1 MKSTAYLSGA
11 LFLCMI
17 LIVVLFFRV
26 LRLEKRVSILS
37 EPNGAGVTALHES
50 LKRVEA
56 DLATAK
62 DLAPGL
68 GEYMTTIQLHAA
80 KLWFA
85 AKASHWELAAY
96 ELHELEETMET
107 VKKLNVEKNGV
118 KISNVMDAV
127 LKTQIAQL
135 EESIKRKNQTEFQK
149 SYDETLSACNGCH
162 TESGHKYIR
171 IIRPIAPPV
180 TNQKWEMSAN

>member
-1 MKSTAYLSGA
+1 MKSIAYLSGA

-37 EPNGAGVTALHES
+37 EPNGVGVTALHES

-85 AKASHWELAAY
+85 AKASH
-96 ELHELEETMET
+96 
-107 VKKLNVEKNGV
+107 
-118 KISNVMDAV
+118 
-127 LKTQIAQL
+127 
-135 EESIKRKNQTEFQK
+135 
-149 SYDETLSACNGCH
+149 
-162 TESGHKYIR
+162 
-171 IIRPIAPPV
+171 
-180 TNQKWEMSAN
+180 